1 MYGSIF
7 CSVTRKPRAS
17 RSDPIEAAAR
27 PLPNDDTTPPVTKM
41 YFVATSASSRHPV
54 SDLCDLHRA
63 VRDASVKTP
72 VPQLGEHPRDCRPA
86 RDPECHDLVAGERDE
101 RAVEPE
107 VPVEDGACAA
117 VAHEPEPREHH
128 GCLLAEY
135 ARAGARSV
143 RIAQPHDERAPLGEG
158 VTETRERLARER
170 QSLERRR
177 RDRLRLV
184 TGDGQRAELDRL
196 DAEAAR
202 PPPPERPR
210 QLGEQGRG
218 RGGEAVTRVQE
229 TEGAVR
235 SEPRERQPGARLA
248 EDPLQLG
255 GDRKSTR
262 LDFSLG
268 DITYSVFLLE

>member
-7 CSVTRKPRAS
+7 CSVMRKPRAS

-54 SDLCDLHRA
+54 SDLGDLHRA
-63 VRDASVKTP
+63 VRDASVQTP

-117 VAHEPEPREHH
+117 IAHEPEPREHH

-170 QSLERRR
+170 QSLERHR

-184 TGDGQRAELDRL
+184 ASEGQRAELDRL
-196 DAEAAR
+196 DPPAPP
-202 PPPPERPR
+202 PPPPEPPR
-210 QLGEQGRG
+210 APRAQGRR
-218 RGGEAVTRVQE
+218 RGGGR
-229 TEGAVR
+229 
-235 SEPRERQPGARLA
+235 
-248 EDPLQLG
+248 
-255 GDRKSTR
+255 
-262 LDFSLG
+262 
-268 DITYSVFLLE
+268 

>member
-63 VRDASVKTP
+63 VRDASVQTP

-117 VAHEPEPREHH
+117 IAHEPEPREHH

-158 VTETRERLARER
+158 VTETRERLPGGGPA
-170 QSLERRR
+170 
-177 RDRLRLV
+177 
-184 TGDGQRAELDRL
+184 G
-196 DAEAAR
+196 
-202 PPPPERPR
+202 P
-210 QLGEQGRG
+210 
-218 RGGEAVTRVQE
+218 RGGA
-229 TEGAVR
+229 AA
-235 SEPRERQPGARLA
+235 PRAPRTARAGARA
-248 EDPLQLG
+248 PGPG
-255 GDRKSTR
+255 GWPRPGRSR
-262 LDFSLG
+262 SA
-268 DITYSVFLLE
+268 SRNVRP